1 MLFRSRP
8 QQAWPRPSRR
18 RSPCRRPSPW
28 PAPTPPPKPRAGPYR
43 YYKLDVKAGYGS
55 SVQLSEI
62 SLKGAYISPSKY
74 DILFTGDWKDV
85 TVDGYLEEL
94 TKLFYNSYPRLYQR
108 WGNGT
113 EPTTITFKADN
124 NYDGVA
130 YCQGTTVFYRF

>member
-1 MLFRSRP
+1 MDDMDHQMELIRVVKIDTVNNSGMEDVNFKTYSAQWMRLV
-8 QQAWPRPSRR
+8 
-18 RSPCRRPSPW
+18 
-28 PAPTPPPKPRAGPYR
+28 PYR

-94 TKLFYNSYPRLYQR
+94 TNCSTTVIRVIPDGVLR
-108 WGNGT
+108 T

-130 YCQGTTVFYRF
+130 YCRE